1 MFSRRG
7 KPLALKSRYRAT
19 DHEPRHGGF
28 AAPDPHGTLP
38 VDHPTECRMRQMLRI
53 AEMPLTGAGLGLL
66 MWSGMTTALLQ
77 VRPEATST
85 LHQLQ
90 LFGLLLGVVFVAAGL
105 LARRF
110 ARPVA
115 STAPRRVRGL
125 ILLTLTMA
133 ALLLAL
139 LVAGAW
145 TTLGP
150 LLVALGLLLLL
161 AAFGTVAAIA
171 SGYAGPAAPAPW
183 QQPLVLPV
191 HLLFAMSTGLALL
204 YVLMERLFVS
214 GNDGRTMLATL
225 TGLGACLALC
235 KGLYWR
241 AVDRMPSPGIA
252 PPPFRGTRVAV
263 LGLAAAVPLLCW
275 LLATIGMVPPLVL
288 LLVAAAALMGAA
300 ALEHRLFLDEGAGQQ
315 RDAGHAS

>member
-1 MFSRRG
+1 
-7 KPLALKSRYRAT
+7 
-19 DHEPRHGGF
+19 
-28 AAPDPHGTLP
+28 
-38 VDHPTECRMRQMLRI
+38 MRQMLRI
-53 AEMPLTGAGLGLL
+53 AAMPLTGAGPGLL

-77 VRPEATST
+77 LRPEATST

-90 LFGLLLGVVFVAAGL
+90 LLGLLLGAVFVAAGL
-105 LARRF
+105 LAQRF

-115 STAPRRVRGL
+115 PTAPRRARALVWISL
-125 ILLTLTMA
+125 AIA

-139 LVAGAW
+139 LMAGAW

-161 AAFGTVAAIA
+161 AAFGAVAAIA

-183 QQPLVLPV
+183 QQPLVLPI
-191 HLLFAMSTGLALL
+191 HLLLAMSTGLALL
-204 YVLMERLFVS
+204 YVLMDRLFVS

-241 AVDRMPSPGIA
+241 AVDRLPAPGVA
-252 PPPFRGTRVAV
+252 ATPLRGARIAV
-263 LGLAAAVPLLCW
+263 LGLAAGAPPLCW
-275 LLATIGMVPPLVL
+275 LLALTGSVPPLVPL
-288 LLVAAAALMGAA
+288 LLAAVALLGAA
-300 ALEHRLFLDEGAGQQ
+300 ALEHRLFLGEGEGRQ
-315 RDAGHAS
+315 RDAGHDS

>member
-1 MFSRRG
+1 
-7 KPLALKSRYRAT
+7 
-19 DHEPRHGGF
+19 
-28 AAPDPHGTLP
+28 
-38 VDHPTECRMRQMLRI
+38 MLRI
-53 AEMPLTGAGLGLL
+53 AAMPLTGAGLGLL

-77 VRPEATST
+77 LRPEATST

-90 LFGLLLGVVFVAAGL
+90 LLGLVVGVVFVAAGL
-105 LARRF
+105 LAQRL

-115 STAPRRVRGL
+115 PTAPRRARVL
-125 ILLTLTMA
+125 VVITLAIA
-133 ALLLAL
+133 ALLLVL

-191 HLLFAMSTGLALL
+191 HLLLAMSTGLAVL
-204 YVLMERLFVS
+204 YVLMDRLFVS

-241 AVDRMPSPGIA
+241 AVDRLPASGIA
-252 PPPFRGTRVAV
+252 PPPFRGARVAV
-263 LGLAAAVPLLCW
+263 LGLAAGAPLLCW
-275 LLATIGMVPPLVL
+275 LLALTGIVPPLAPL
-288 LLVAAAALMGAA
+288 LLAALALLGAA
-300 ALEHRLFLDEGAGQQ
+300 ALEHRLFLDEGAGLQ
-315 RDAGHAS
+315 RDAGHDS